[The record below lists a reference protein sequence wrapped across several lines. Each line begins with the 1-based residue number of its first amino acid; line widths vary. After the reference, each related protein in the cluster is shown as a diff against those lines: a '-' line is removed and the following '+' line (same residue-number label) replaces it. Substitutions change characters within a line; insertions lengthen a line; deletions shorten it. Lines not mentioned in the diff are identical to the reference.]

1 MKYLGRITDNKD
13 LVTKEYVDNAVAG
26 GGGGGGDPTAYT
38 VQLTAAGWSNGAQTV
53 TARGVTANNVVIVSP
68 APSSLEDYFA
78 ADVKCVAQA
87 ANALTFECDTVPET
101 ALAVNII
108 VFAAEYSMFYTGASA
123 PAASLGSE
131 GDIYL
136 KE

>member
-26 GGGGGGDPTAYT
+26 GGGGGDPTAYT
-38 VQLTAAGWSNGAQTV
+38 VQLTVAGWSNGAQTV
-53 TARGVTANNVVIVSP
+53 TASGVTANNVVIVTP
-68 APSSLEDYFA
+68 APSSMEDYSA
-78 ADVKCVAQA
+78 ADVKCMAQA
-87 ANALTFECDTVPET
+87 TNSLTFECRETPET
-101 ALAVNII
+101 ALAVNVI
-108 VFAAEYSMFYTGASA
+108 VFAAEYAMFYTGASA

>member
-26 GGGGGGDPTAYT
+26 GGGGGADPTAYT

-53 TARGVTANNVVIVSP
+53 TARGVTANNVVIVTP
-68 APSSLEDYFA
+68 APSSMEDYA
-78 ADVKCVAQA
+78 ASDVKCTAQA
-87 ANALTFECDTVPET
+87 TNALTFECETTPET
-101 ALAVNII
+101 ALAVNVI